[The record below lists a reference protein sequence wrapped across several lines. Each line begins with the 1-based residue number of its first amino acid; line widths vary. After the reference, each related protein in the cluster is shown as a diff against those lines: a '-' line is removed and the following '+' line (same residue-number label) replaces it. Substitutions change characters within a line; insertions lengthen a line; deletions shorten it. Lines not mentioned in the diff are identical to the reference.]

1 MFFGSIS
8 GLDAEDER
16 LVWSK
21 LMRMSPCQRGQYFY
35 LSPKLP
41 PLDYNGGLDVNIV
54 IVNNGAVDRK
64 LREGQRQGE
73 FIEFGVYVV
82 AS

>member
-16 LVWSK
+16 FVWSQ
-21 LMRMSPCQRGQYFY
+21 LLRLSPCQRGQYFY

-54 IVNNGAVDRK
+54 NNVERK